1 MLRLTIRLNI
11 GERTISDLS
20 EPLLG
25 RTLDQEFEQS
35 REGLRLLRAFGEAEK
50 FHLAPQ
56 APASLPAWRVPVELC
71 HGSFDLF
78 CSPQGSGSALDG
90 LQTSRVTAK
99 NARLEQKIRPHAIL
113 SISNGFV
120 QLACND

>member
-1 MLRLTIRLNI
+1 VVLALKIAIAPLRWKIQSNGWRRMLRLTIRLNI

-56 APASLPAWRVPVELC
+56 
-71 HGSFDLF
+71 DT
-78 CSPQGSGSALDG
+78 G
-90 LQTSRVTAK
+90 LVA
-99 NARLEQKIRPHAIL
+99 
-113 SISNGFV
+113 GM
-120 QLACND
+120 ACPG